1 MHKGATEA
9 KASYNLNGGK
19 TTRFSTKNTKE
30 PASKASRHQRSVKT
44 TYLRNSMKARDTVM
58 GRAGT
63 RTKTKGSEGSTISFM
78 ERTKGTSLGIA
89 RMPRKLRKG

>member
-9 KASYNLNGGK
+9 KASYNLNRGK

-44 TYLRNSMKARDTVM
+44 TYLRKQY
-58 GRAGT
+58 
-63 RTKTKGSEGSTISFM
+63 EGKRYSHGKSWNKNQNQ
-78 ERTKGTSLGIA
+78 R
-89 RMPRKLRKG
+89 